1 MKKMMQRIWH
11 RKKGFTLI
19 ELLIVVAIIGILAG
33 IAIPNFLASRTKA
46 KISRAFADMRA
57 IANALEMYYLDE
69 GEYPQ
74 VGTAD
79 TALTD
84 RDYIS
89 SIPNDPFASSG
100 DGRDHSDNKA
110 NDETIGG
117 DDGFGYYVS
126 GSTAWLL
133 VSNGPDTTADVTSY
147 PTVALSAGQYGGPD
161 TQYDYGSNW
170 YNPANG
176 TTSGGDLGLAGP

>member
-69 GEYPQ
+69 GSYPT
-74 VGTAD
+74 TA
-79 TALTD
+79 TATELTT
-84 RDYIS
+84 RKYIS
-89 SIPNDPFASSG
+89 SIPKDPFG
-100 DGRDHSDNKA
+100 GGRNTNTTIDGNA
-110 NDETIGG
+110 N
-117 DDGFGYYVS
+117 GFGYFTT
-126 GSTAWLL
+126 GGTTPTGWLL
-133 VSNGPDTTADVTSY
+133 VSNGPDTSADVTSY
-147 PTVALSAGQYGGPD
+147 PDDISGAGQYGGPD

-170 YNPANG
+170 YNPASG

>member
-69 GEYPQ
+69 GSYPT
-74 VGTAD
+74 TA
-79 TALTD
+79 TATELTT
-84 RDYIS
+84 RNYIS
-89 SIPNDPFASSG
+89 SIPKDPFASSD
-100 DGRDHSDNKA
+100 DGRGSDQ
-110 NDETIGG
+110 TIGG

-133 VSNGPDTTADVTSY
+133 VSNGPDTSADVTSY
-147 PTVALSAGQYGGPD
+147 PDDISGAGQYGGPD

-170 YNPANG
+170 YNPASG

>member
-69 GEYPQ
+69 GSYP
-74 VGTAD
+74 VTTEAGTE
-79 TALTD
+79 LTT
-84 RDYIS
+84 RKYIS
-89 SIPNDPFASSG
+89 SIPKDPFASSD
-100 DGRDHSDNKA
+100 DGRGSDQ
-110 NDETIGG
+110 TIGG

-133 VSNGPDTTADVTSY
+133 VSNGPDTDADVTSY
-147 PTVALSAGQYGGPD
+147 DGVSAAGQYGGPD
-161 TQYDYGSNW
+161 TQYSYSAGGATW

-176 TTSGGDLGLAGP
+176 TTSDGDLGLAGP